1 MRNRFR
7 YVIVRTEKLNELSR
21 NHMSNIKAVKLRDI
35 ALSLGLSVSTVS
47 RAMSGNGRVSQT
59 TRQRVLAAVEQVS
72 YTPNDVAR
80 SLRMRDAKNIGIIV
94 TDITNSFFSSVIKG
108 AQIVSRQKGYSI
120 LLSNSDENLLFEEEA
135 LQLMLEKQISGLILA
150 SVGSDKK
157 KLAHYLRLNVPIV
170 FIDNMPALEGPFD
183 SVSVDNYR
191 ASHELTNKLIRRGYR
206 DIGMVTGP
214 LDQSSGWQRMK
225 GFENALLEN
234 SLPFRPEW
242 VREGDFKM
250 KSGQQCLE
258 TILELPNRPAA
269 MILGNNYMAYG
280 AINAIRQA
288 GFRIPQDMAVASF
301 DVDDFT
307 SLMNPSI
314 TTMNQPAE
322 EIGRKAADILI
333 ARIAGTPVGFSHNLI
348 LDPIFVE
355 GNSW

>member
-1 MRNRFR
+1 
-7 YVIVRTEKLNELSR
+7 
-21 NHMSNIKAVKLRDI
+21 MSNMKAVKLRDI

-47 RAMSGNGRVSQT
+47 RAISGNGRVSNAT
-59 TRQRVLAAVEQVS
+59 KQRVLAAVKQVS

-150 SVGSDKK
+150 SVGSDRKK
-157 KLAHYLRLNVPIV
+157 IAHYLMLNVPIV
-170 FIDNMPALEGPFD
+170 FIDNVPEIDGSFD
-183 SVSVDNYR
+183 SVSVDNYK
-191 ASHELTNKLIRRGYR
+191 ASYELTNKLILRGYR
-206 DIGMVTGP
+206 DIGIVTGP
-214 LDQSSGWQRMK
+214 VNQSSGWQRMK
-225 GFENALLEN
+225 GYENALLVN
-234 SLPFRPEW
+234 GLPLKPEW
-242 VREGDFKM
+242 IREGDFKM

-258 TILELPNRPAA
+258 DILKLPHRPNA

-280 AINAIRQA
+280 AINAIKQV
-288 GFRIPQDMAVASF
+288 GLKIPHDMAVASF

-307 SLMNPSI
+307 SLMSPSI

-322 EIGRKAADILI
+322 EIGQKAADILI
-333 ARIAGTPVGFSHNLI
+333 SRMTDTLTQDSIHLV